1 MPSSSNEIY
10 LDNNATT
17 RVHPKVC
24 EAVHQCM
31 LDSCGNASSA
41 HRAGEAARRRLFR
54 ARTQVGRLFHAMPE
68 NIVFGSG
75 STELNNWILFQHCQ
89 RPGSHLITSSVEH
102 TSVLR
107 VAEVLAAKQVEVTFL
122 PVDSDGLIDLQS
134 LRNAICGRTSLVSLQ
149 WVNGETGVIQDV
161 GQLAEVCAAAGI
173 PFHVDGA
180 QALGKVNM
188 DMQATQIDFVTCS
201 AHKLHGPQGVG
212 ASYCR
217 DIKSLKASTVG
228 GMQEFG
234 LRAGTENVPGIVGFG
249 VAAECRDD
257 SFEEI
262 NDSVKALRDL
272 FEKSVLAAI
281 PLATVNGSQLKR
293 VSNTANICFGGID
306 GEALVATLD
315 RDGLRCSQ
323 SSACSSQIP
332 EPSHV
337 LVAMGLSEADAYSSV
352 RFSFS
357 QFSTRAEV
365 EKAVE
370 LVTKRVTELSE
381 NRMKSYA

>member
-1 MPSSSNEIY
+1 MLSSQNEIY

-17 RVHPKVC
+17 RAHPKVC

-31 LDSCGNASSA
+31 LEPCGNASSA
-41 HRAGEAARRRLFR
+41 HRAGEVTRRKLFR
-54 ARTQVGRLFHAMPE
+54 ARSQVGKLFNAMPE

-75 STELNNWILFQHCQ
+75 STELNNWILFQLCNQ
-89 RPGSHLITSSVEH
+89 PDSHLITSSVEH
-102 TSVLR
+102 SSVLR
-107 VAEVLAAKQVEVTFL
+107 VAEVLAAKGVEVTVL
-122 PVDSDGLIDLQS
+122 PVNGDGLIDLQS
-134 LRNAICGRTSLVSLQ
+134 LRNAMCARTSLVSIQ

-161 GQLAEVCAAAGI
+161 GRFADVCAAAGI
-173 PFHVDGA
+173 PLHVDGA
-180 QALGKVNM
+180 QAIGKVSM
-188 DMQATQIDFVTCS
+188 DMRATQIDFVTCS

-212 ASYCR
+212 ACYCR
-217 DIKSLKASTVG
+217 DVTSLQASTVG

-249 VAAECRDD
+249 VAAEYRGEAFD
-257 SFEEI
+257 EI
-262 NDSVKALRDL
+262 NEYVKDLRDL
-272 FEKSVLAAI
+272 FEKSVLDAI
-281 PLATVNGSQLKR
+281 PLTAVNGSQSKR
-293 VSNTANICFGGID
+293 VANTSNILFSGID
-306 GEALVATLD
+306 GEALVASLD

-337 LVAMGLSEADAYSSV
+337 LVAIGLSAADAYSSV

-357 QFSTRAEV
+357 QFNKRAEI

-370 LVTKRVTELSE
+370 LVTKRVTELNY
-381 NRMKSYA
+381 NRTKSYA

>member
-1 MPSSSNEIY
+1 
-10 LDNNATT
+10 
-17 RVHPKVC
+17 
-24 EAVHQCM
+24 
-31 LDSCGNASSA
+31 
-41 HRAGEAARRRLFR
+41 
-54 ARTQVGRLFHAMPE
+54 MPE

-107 VAEVLAAKQVEVTFL
+107 VAEVLAANQVEVTVL
-122 PVDSDGLIDLQS
+122 QADSDGLIDLQS

-257 SFEEI
+257 AFEEI

>member
-1 MPSSSNEIY
+1 MPSSVNEIY

-31 LDSCGNASSA
+31 VESCGNASSA

-54 ARTQVGRLFHAMPE
+54 ARTQVGRLYNAMPE

-75 STELNNWILFQHCQ
+75 ATELNNWILIQHCQ

-102 TSVLR
+102 SSVLR
-107 VAEVLAAKQVEVTFL
+107 VAEVLAAKQVEVTVL
-122 PVDSDGLIDLQS
+122 SVNSEGLIDLQS
-134 LRNAICGRTSLVSLQ
+134 LRNAICGRTSLISLQ

-161 GQLAEVCAAAGI
+161 GRIAEVCAAVRV

-180 QALGKVNM
+180 QALGKVRI
-188 DMQATQIDFVTCS
+188 DMQSAPVDFVTCS

-212 ASYCR
+212 AIYCR
-217 DIKSLKASTVG
+217 DSTRLQSSTVG
-228 GMQEFG
+228 GKQEFG

-249 VAAECRDD
+249 VAAACRDD
-257 SFEEI
+257 AFEQI
-262 NDSVKALRDL
+262 DSSVKAIRDF
-272 FEKSVLAAI
+272 FEESVLASL
-281 PLATVNGSQLKR
+281 PLSSVNGSKLKR
-293 VSNTANICFGGID
+293 VSNTSNICFHGID
-306 GEALVATLD
+306 GESLVATLD
-315 RDGLRCSQ
+315 RDGIRCSQ
-323 SSACSSQIP
+323 SSACTSQIP

-337 LVAMGLSEADAYSSV
+337 LVAMGLSKADAYSSV

-357 QFSTRAEV
+357 QFSTLVEA

-370 LVTKRVTELSE
+370 LVTRRVTELNE
-381 NRMKSYA
+381 NRIKSYA